1 MSVSSSEPLV
11 IVLCGPGGVGKGT
24 VARRLAER
32 DPKLWLSR
40 SWTTRSRR
48 VNEKDDAYYFVDR
61 PTFEAK
67 ASSGGFME
75 WAEFLGNLYGTPWPD
90 RLVITDG
97 PDGRDIL
104 LEIDVQG
111 ATQIRHANPDALVIL
126 LVAPSQEE
134 QQMRLEQ
141 RGDDDE
147 HVASRM
153 AAGSE
158 EIKTASTIADAVV
171 VNDSVDQAAD
181 EIHAI
186 IEERRR
192 RAGKQLNSDAV
203 QGFP

>member
-1 MSVSSSEPLV
+1 
-11 IVLCGPGGVGKGT
+11 
-24 VARRLAER
+24 
-32 DPKLWLSR
+32 
-40 SWTTRSRR
+40 
-48 VNEKDDAYYFVDR
+48 
-61 PTFEAK
+61 
-67 ASSGGFME
+67 ME